1 VTFKTGVAFETLCV
15 SGVRA
20 TIVVIRPYILAA
32 LTVVLAYA
40 VKSSIQPYISTSPPF
55 ITFLVAIMFTA
66 WKWGFRPAAFAT
78 VLSAIVIDYWL
89 IPPANSFALGP
100 ADFGTLLIFS
110 LVGTAMAYFIHR
122 QEQARHEAVTFQ
134 GQLQRLHKLSTR
146 LLGEE
151 KFEAL
156 LQRVLTAAVEL
167 PKADKGTLQL
177 YEPKANL
184 LHMVAQVG
192 FNGEFLHR
200 FQRLPLDFASCG
212 AAYQRQRRVIIENVA
227 TDPEFSRLA
236 PLFSTYQLVSAQ
248 STPLF
253 AADREV
259 LGVLTTYSREA
270 GVPTDE
276 QLRILD
282 LYADQAG
289 RIIEV
294 KQKETELRLN
304 KLDLETQVIE
314 GEQRLRDIAA
324 ELAITEERERRALA
338 SELHD
343 YLAQLL
349 TLGHI
354 KLKLA
359 QQFLGSSPGQSE
371 RYMQETAEALQ
382 RSLQY
387 ARTLMAELVPP
398 ELHESGLPAAI
409 RWLAGQMAKHGLT
422 VDLRLDV
429 ESVALT
435 HDQAVLLYKCVR
447 ELLINVVKH
456 AAVVRA
462 TVALS
467 VDPDQ
472 RLLIMVEDHGR
483 GYDPASIK
491 TGGVGGHFGLASI
504 RERLAA
510 IGGWLTEESAIG
522 GGATMTLGLSVAE
535 SGKQRP
541 LRAASSSIPQD
552 GVKTKQSGP
561 ANQAG
566 FPFENS
572 PEEREA
578 DGDRI
583 NHSATTPDHTA

>member
-1 VTFKTGVAFETLCV
+1 
-15 SGVRA
+15 VRA

-32 LTVVLAYA
+32 LTVVLAFA

-55 ITFLVAIMFTA
+55 IMFLVAIMFTA
-66 WKWGFRPAAFAT
+66 WKWGFPPAVFAT

-156 LQRVLTAAVEL
+156 LQRVLAAAVEL

-177 YEPKANL
+177 YEPKTNL

-192 FNGEFLHR
+192 FNDEFLR
-200 FQRLPLDFASCG
+200 QFQRLPLDFASCG

-227 TDPEFSRLA
+227 TDSEFSRLA
-236 PLFSTYQLVSAQ
+236 PLFSTYQVVSAQ

-253 AADREV
+253 AADRHQV

-282 LYADQAG
+282 LYADQAA

-294 KQKETELRLN
+294 KRKETELRLSN
-304 KLDLETQVIE
+304 LDLESQVVE
-314 GEQRLRDIAA
+314 GEERLRDIAA

-349 TLGHI
+349 TLGQI

-359 QQFLGSSPGQSE
+359 QQFLGSSPRQSE
-371 RYMQETAEALQ
+371 RCMQETAEALR
-382 RSLQY
+382 RSLEY

-398 ELHESGLPAAI
+398 ELHKSGLPAAI
-409 RWLAGQMAKHGLT
+409 RCLAGQMAKHGLT
-422 VDLRLDV
+422 VDLCLDI
-429 ESVALT
+429 ESLALPQ
-435 HDQAVLLYKCVR
+435 DEAVLLYKCVR

-456 AAVVRA
+456 SGVARA

-472 RLLIMVEDHGR
+472 RLWIMVEDHGR
-483 GYDPASIK
+483 GYDSAFLQ
-491 TGGVGGHFGLASI
+491 TATTGHFGLASI
-504 RERLAA
+504 RERLTN
-510 IGGWLTEESAIG
+510 IGGWLGEDSAIG
-522 GGATMTLGLSVAE
+522 KGTTITLCLPLSE
-535 SGKQRP
+535 SELQRP
-541 LRAASSSIPQD
+541 LQAARSPGSQDRVKIKPIESSEQ
-552 GVKTKQSGP
+552 
-561 ANQAG
+561 
-566 FPFENS
+566 
-572 PEEREA
+572 ERLPY
-578 DGDRI
+578 D
-583 NHSATTPDHTA
+583 NPL